1 MKEETKIAAGW
12 PKSIVKFIT
21 QIVARDGSG
30 RLEEPR
36 LAGRNPLPTADVV
49 IEVGDRVVLVRRK
62 HPPPGWAIPG
72 GFVEVGETVDT
83 AAVREALEETGLRV
97 TLTALLGVYSDPARD
112 PRHHTISTVYVG
124 RAEGAPEGGDDAAE
138 ARLFGEGDLP
148 SPLAF
153 DHAKILAD
161 YFRFKKT
168 GRRPPF
174 TKGP

>member
-1 MKEETKIAAGW
+1 MMKEDAKIAAGW

-30 RLEEPR
+30 RLEESP
-36 LAGRNPLPTADVV
+36 LAGRNPLPTADVL

-72 GFVEVGETVDT
+72 GFVEAGETVET

-112 PRHHTISTVYVG
+112 PRHHTISTVYIG
-124 RAEGAPEGGDDAAE
+124 SASGSPAGGDDAAE
-138 ARLFGEGDLP
+138 ARLFGENDLP

-161 YFRFKKT
+161 YFKYKKT
-168 GRRPPF
+168 GEKPL
-174 TKGP
+174 